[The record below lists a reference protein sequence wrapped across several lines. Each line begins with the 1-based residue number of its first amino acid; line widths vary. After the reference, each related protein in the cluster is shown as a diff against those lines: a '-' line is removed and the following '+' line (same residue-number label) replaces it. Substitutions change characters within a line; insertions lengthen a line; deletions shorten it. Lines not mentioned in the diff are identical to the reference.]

1 MALGN
6 YTAPSV
12 PKMGRST
19 FASSTISGA
28 GIGALGGG
36 LGSDKISPNKPKLSI
51 SDKPKLTISKVNFQ
65 SIKSDDIDSSLAET
79 NIVLVEIQK
88 QLALDFANRISE
100 RKEKISAIKKQRD
113 NTKKMARE
121 SSVESPLAKISKKT
135 SGALN
140 KVMAPA
146 KNIFDKI
153 IEFLS
158 LIGTGILVE
167 EAFRWFSKKE
177 NRDAISKV
185 FTFLVDN
192 WKILAGIFIGG
203 KILSGILKLVGAA
216 RVVRGLL
223 RKIGLLKNKGIC
235 GCGDGPGRTP
245 TRLPRAFAATRGS
258 GMAFSRFFRAGANQA
273 PIGRMGSLINESTG
287 RATRMLGP
295 NKAVDALAR
304 LKNAG
309 VGNANRARVMAGQ
322 LSETQALNI
331 ATKNKG
337 LFSGI
342 RQNFG
347 GMLAQGNN
355 LRRGVV
361 SQGQALVGGVYRG
374 VKGFG
379 SDVMNVGR
387 TVGKGLMDAGGA
399 AVSGLKSSWD
409 NVGKTISNL
418 DPRKLPQIINTAV
431 KSEVGKLQK
440 ASPIFK
446 KLINLVK
453 NPKDIATLVT
463 DVAGKAKPAV
473 QAIKQAK
480 RSVPFRIP
488 GVDVLISSLI
498 AAVEI
503 GTGGP
508 AGNALMGALGGVLG
522 SAAGTTIGSFGGPPG
537 ALIGAM
543 AGGVGGELLFRAAAD
558 KIGEQ
563 LAENGKGDFGRGIF
577 NDSPLFVSGYDPFAM
592 FGSDDE
598 APEGKKFGGGMI
610 KGPSHGGGGVKMG
623 GSEVEGGEYVV
634 NRKDASRNKASL
646 DDINFNSGRQ
656 LKKFGEG
663 VKMQKTLL
671 KKQEDNQKDFGEI
684 TEKLVEEFE
693 KKKRIQEE
701 KERNRSTSQGLTLLE
716 QLGMTG
722 NGSGGGNL
730 SGNRGG
736 SNTGNTGLNIRPSGG
751 KGPQSLEVTP
761 YRGPSAS
768 VIPVP
773 PIVEPEQPPE
783 VISGTSDSNSGG
795 HEIIIKT
802 FDTGNEYIAQAY
814 QRYGIFM

>member
-19 FASSTISGA
+19 IASSAISGA
-28 GIGALGGG
+28 GKIG
-36 LGSDKISPNKPKLSI
+36 PNKPKLS
-51 SDKPKLTISKVNFQ
+51 TTRVNFQ
-65 SIKSDDIDSSLAET
+65 NIKGGDIASSLAET
-79 NIVLVEIQK
+79 NTVLVEIQK
-88 QLALDFANRISE
+88 QLTLDFANRIVE
-100 RKEKISAIKKQRD
+100 RKEKISAIKKQRE
-113 NTKKMARE
+113 NQKKMARE
-121 SSVESPLAKISKKT
+121 SSIESPLSKISKKT

-146 KNIFDKI
+146 KNIFGKI

-167 EAFRWFSKKE
+167 EAFNWFSKKE
-177 NRDAISKV
+177 NRESISKV

-216 RVVRGLL
+216 RTVRSLL
-223 RKIGLLKNKGIC
+223 RKIGLLKNTGIC
-235 GCGDGPGRTP
+235 GCGDGTGRKP
-245 TRLPRAFAATRGS
+245 TRLPRGFTAARGS

-309 VGNANRARVMAGQ
+309 VSNANRARVLAGQ

-331 ATKNKG
+331 ATKNTG

-347 GMLAQGNN
+347 GILAQGNN
-355 LRRGVV
+355 LRRGLL
-361 SQGQALVGGVYRG
+361 SQGQELIGGAYRG

-399 AVSGLKSSWD
+399 AVSGLKSSWN
-409 NVGKTISNL
+409 NVGKAISNL
-418 DPRKLPQIINTAV
+418 DPRKLPEIINNAV
-431 KSEVGKLQK
+431 KSEVDKLQK

-463 DVAGKAKPAV
+463 DIAGKAKPAV

-522 SAAGTTIGSFGGPPG
+522 SAAGTTIGSFAGPPG

-563 LAENGKGDFGRGIF
+563 LAANGKGDFGKGIF
-577 NDSPLFVSGYDPFAM
+577 NDSPLFVSGYDPFSM
-592 FGSDDE
+592 FGGDE
-598 APEGKKFGGGMI
+598 APEGKKFGGMM
-610 KGPSHGGGGVKMG
+610 KGPSHGGGGVRMG
-623 GSEVEGGEYVV
+623 GSEIEGGEYVV
-634 NRKDASRNKASL
+634 NRLEASRNRASL

-663 VKMQKTLL
+663 VRTQKVLL
-671 KKQEDNQKDFGEI
+671 AKQEENQKDFSEI
-684 TEKLVEEFE
+684 TKKLVEEFE
-693 KKKRIQEE
+693 KKKRIQEAE
-701 KERNRSTSQGLTLLE
+701 ARKRSGDVGLTLL
-716 QLGMTG
+716 QRMGMTG

-730 SGNRGG
+730 NHAGGGG
-736 SNTGNTGLNIRPSGG
+736 SNNGNNIRPSGG
-751 KGPQSLEVTP
+751 
-761 YRGPSAS
+761 PSPLRLKPDIQYNDPS
-768 VIPVP
+768 VLVLPATDTAPEEPVIIP
-773 PIVEPEQPPE
+773 
-783 VISGTSDSNSGG
+783 GNSDSNLGG
-795 HEIIIKT
+795 QEIIIDT
-802 FDTGNEYIAQAY
+802 FDSGNEYIIQAY